1 MREDACM
8 MFYITRLKNRVIA
21 KVITSLPAL
30 AKGFIEAYKPWE
42 SEGIPW
48 TTVEKPLAKSTVA
61 IVTTAGVHRKDQQ
74 AFNMR
79 DKIGDPSFREIDGN
93 TTARDLMIT
102 HDYYDHTD
110 AERDLNIVFPIERLR
125 EFASEGIISKVAET
139 HYSFMGHIMG
149 PHIYTLM
156 EVNAPEVA
164 ARLKKQKVDYVL
176 LTPG

>member
-1 MREDACM
+1 MVLSIR
-8 MFYITRLKNRVIA
+8 RLKNRAIA
-21 KVITSLPAL
+21 KVITLFPTL
-30 AKGFIEAYKPWE
+30 AGGFIEAYKPWE
-42 SEGIPW
+42 SEDIPW
-48 TTVEKPLAKSTVA
+48 TPVKKRLDESTVA
-61 IVTTAGVHRKDQQ
+61 IVTTSGVHQKDQTP
-74 AFNMR
+74 FNMH
-79 DKIGDPSFREIDGN
+79 DQNGDPSFREIDGN
-93 TTARDLMIT
+93 TPVQDLMIT

-125 EFASEGIISKVAET
+125 EFASEGIISKVADT

-149 PHIYTLM
+149 PYIYTLM

>member
-1 MREDACM
+1 VLSIR
-8 MFYITRLKNRVIA
+8 RLKNRAIA
-21 KVITSLPAL
+21 KVITLFPDL
-30 AKGFIEAYKPWE
+30 AGVFIEAYKPWE
-42 SEGIPW
+42 SEDIPW
-48 TTVEKPLAKSTVA
+48 TPVKKRLDKSTVA
-61 IVTTAGVHRKDQQ
+61 IVTTSGVHRKDQTP
-74 AFNMR
+74 FNMH
-79 DKIGDPSFREIDGN
+79 DQNGDPSFREIDGN
-93 TTARDLMIT
+93 TPVQDLMIT

-110 AERDLNIVFPIERLR
+110 AEKDLNIVFPIERLR
-125 EFASEGIISKVAET
+125 ELASEGIISKVADT